1 MTVVSAVVAV
11 VALLLAAW
19 VRAAGSAVSRVPRAD
34 AHHDAAEG
42 RRGARTLASL
52 LDDRPKMT
60 FSVGVVGSGLL
71 VVAAV
76 ASVLAVG
83 SGAGLAA
90 IVVTGVGIV
99 LFGDVLPRLL
109 GVTQPEPIAYNSS
122 FLLALAVRLG
132 GWATEGPI
140 EENGNGPEDGEE
152 EDDEHQLTLISS
164 VLRFSET
171 IVREV
176 MVPRPDMVTVDA
188 DTEAAE
194 VAAAAIESGFSRFPV
209 AQDDDIVGILLVKD
223 LLPALTRSDSEP
235 ESDQVTAATVMRPA
249 VFVPEVKPIDELL
262 TEMRANKTH
271 MAIVADEFGDIAGLV
286 TIEDLLEELVGEI
299 ADETDEEEVWVE
311 PLREGVWRVDARL
324 SVEALAELLGAEFPE
339 GDWDTV
345 GGLVLGLAERVPE
358 EDERFEV
365 DSTLLEVTRMQ
376 GRRVAEVVVTASST
390 GEQET

>member
-1 MTVVSAVVAV
+1 MTAVATVVAV
-11 VALLLAAW
+11 GALLLAAW
-19 VRAAGSAVSRVPRAD
+19 VRAAGSAVSRIPRAD

-42 RRGARTLASL
+42 RRGARTVASL

-60 FSVGVVGSGLL
+60 FSVGVVGSFLLIAAAVAAVVAVGTEAGLATLL
-71 VVAAV
+71 VV
-76 ASVLAVG
+76 
-83 SGAGLAA
+83 GA
-90 IVVTGVGIV
+90 GIV
-99 LFGDVLPRLL
+99 LFGDILPRLL
-109 GVTQPEPIAYNSS
+109 GVTQPEPIAFNSS
-122 FLLALAVRLG
+122 FVLAAAVKLG
-132 GWATEGPI
+132 GWATEGPL
-140 EENGNGPEDGEE
+140 EENGNGPENAEE
-152 EDDEHQLTLISS
+152 EDDEHEISLISS
-164 VLRFSET
+164 VLRFSDT

-188 DTEAAE
+188 STPAGE
-194 VAAAAIESGFSRFPV
+194 VASASIDSGFSRFPV
-209 AQDDDIVGILLVKD
+209 TQNDDIVGLLLVKD
-223 LLPALTRSDSEP
+223 LLSALIGPSTTAEA
-235 ESDQVTAATVMRPA
+235 VTVGTLMRPV
-249 VFVPEVKPIDELL
+249 VFVPEVKPIAELL

-311 PLREGVWRVDARL
+311 PLRDGVWRVDARL
-324 SVEALAELLGAEFPE
+324 SVEDLADLLGTEFPE

-376 GRRVAEVVVTASST
+376 GRRVAEVVVTAGHS
-390 GEQET
+390 GEQPA